1 MSEQQKWE
9 PKEPTQAFLKV
20 LDSLE
25 EILSSCLA
33 RIRQVRE
40 VLLSAQEAV
49 SRAHAHIRHD
59 MEAAQLNEARRQ
71 TQSTINAM
79 RRKLEETIQGK
90 L

>member
-1 MSEQQKWE
+1 MSEQKWE
-9 PKEPTQAFLKV
+9 PREPTQAFLKV

-25 EILSSCLA
+25 STFSYCLNQL
-33 RIRQVRE
+33 RGIRST
-40 VLLSAQEAV
+40 LLSAQEAV
-49 SRAHAHIRHD
+49 SGAEPRIRHD